1 MGVDPPIIPRA
12 WCLRQSACYF
22 AYGMGLDCVTIHCY
36 TQEKG
41 VICMMPMQVVLST
54 KPGATIGGNTL
65 PVSYSKF
72 TSMVK
77 QGDTIFLGRYLVTG
91 SEESSCYLTVS
102 SSCLLPSFLAC
113 YVHLATLCNLLS
125 TCLASAHSACTRC
138 KMVAY
143 GAHAL

>member
-1 MGVDPPIIPRA
+1 MNRA
-12 WCLRQSACYF
+12 L
-22 AYGMGLDCVTIHCY
+22 LDCMSYSVVSLDIAS
-36 TQEKG
+36 
-41 VICMMPMQVVLST
+41 ICMVPVQVVLST

-102 SSCLLPSFLAC
+102 SFCLLPSPAASDVHPATLYLQSNQSSA
-113 YVHLATLCNLLS
+113 HLA
-125 TCLASAHSACTRC
+125 
-138 KMVAY
+138 
-143 GAHAL
+143 